1 VITLSYN
8 CVAERLLSSVLGI
21 GHESPFYVADI
32 ALDKLFVLSIKLIT
46 IIKGAVD
53 ALTR

>member
-1 VITLSYN
+1 MLGIG
-8 CVAERLLSSVLGI
+8 LGI

-32 ALDKLFVLSIKLIT
+32 ALDKLFVPSIKLIT
-46 IIKGAVD
+46 MIKGAVD